1 MLLALSLILVTLIC
15 VIGMLYQREFM
26 RRLFLEE
33 TGEAVILTWN
43 VTNWLTII
51 LMAAIGFFL
60 IGVGMKFY
68 QSRTQGA

>member
-1 MLLALSLILVTLIC
+1 MRKLYAFLTALLDDES
-15 VIGMLYQREFM
+15 
-26 RRLFLEE
+26 
-33 TGEAVILTWN
+33 GEAVILAWN

-60 IGVGMKFY
+60 IGLGMKFY